1 MSPFWKDKIY
11 KTLLGINSVVS
22 SFLRAILLATLVVFC
37 VPCFVIIVG
46 AVLISTVVVDWQDR
60 TKEKI
65 GVWAYGENKTI
76 HE

>member
-11 KTLLGINSVVS
+11 KTLLGVNSVVS
-22 SFLRAILLATLVVFC
+22 YFLRTILLTSLVILC
-37 VPCFVIIVG
+37 VPCFVIIIG
-46 AVLISTVVVDWQDR
+46 GVLLTTLIVDWQDR
-60 TKEKI
+60 TKEKL